1 MFEHLLY
8 EFLPKYDTQ
17 NEEEDQKRIDRLL
30 SDIKLLRNTDER
42 ALAPVETRLGSES
55 NAKDIVE
62 VDDDDLSFYEE
73 SEDEEYKWKSIR
85 GNKTTAAFGFS
96 YAINQSDLI
105 FIFVLQLFFK
115 ILFHKEWFQL

>member
-73 SEDEEYKWKSIR
+73 SEDEEYK
-85 GNKTTAAFGFS
+85 
-96 YAINQSDLI
+96 
-105 FIFVLQLFFK
+105 
-115 ILFHKEWFQL
+115 